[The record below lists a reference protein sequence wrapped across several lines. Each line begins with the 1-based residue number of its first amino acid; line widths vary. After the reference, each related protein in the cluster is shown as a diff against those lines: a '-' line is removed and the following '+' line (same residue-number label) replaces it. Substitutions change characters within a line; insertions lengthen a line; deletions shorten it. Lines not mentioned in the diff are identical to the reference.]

1 MARNKVYFFEY
12 ERIRDQTYGVSFILI
27 VGIQMSIIFGVPTHL
42 HLSRLGCGKK
52 LIWLRRHINLL
63 RGLGLRENAKR
74 WGQNS
79 ESNILD
85 FKKILKI
92 MTYESVNYTHLY
104 VIVIFVFLYFLSA
117 SLKNKRN
124 AQQWGRICIPI
135 WEL

>member
-1 MARNKVYFFEY
+1 
-12 ERIRDQTYGVSFILI
+12 
-27 VGIQMSIIFGVPTHL
+27 
-42 HLSRLGCGKK
+42 
-52 LIWLRRHINLL
+52 
-63 RGLGLRENAKR
+63 
-74 WGQNS
+74 
-79 ESNILD
+79 
-85 FKKILKI
+85 